1 MMVGGWTWIKRQFE
15 VHVFNIRYFPHWS
28 RVISC
33 LYLLSQSV
41 SLNKQIV
48 PPVFTC
54 VTCYK
59 YKVIPDLSGA
69 FFPHTAFWS
78 LSILFA
84 AENQF
89 VSNQFPVPGDMW
101 WNQWKVKRHCLR
113 AFWHCHSLGVSRCSP
128 PPQGWIVVVFLQISL
143 FPFRLITQHYSN
155 SPLIPRR
162 TDDSK
167 LNLYMALKS

>member
-15 VHVFNIRYFPHWS
+15 VHVFNIRYFPHWC
-28 RVISC
+28 ISC

-54 VTCYK
+54 VMCYK
-59 YKVIPDLSGA
+59 YKVIPA
-69 FFPHTAFWS
+69 FFLFFSPHCILISVNPVCSRKPICEQSIPCSRWHVMESMKGQKTLPEGFLA
-78 LSILFA
+78 LS
-84 AENQF
+84 Q
-89 VSNQFPVPGDMW
+89 
-101 WNQWKVKRHCLR
+101 
-113 AFWHCHSLGVSRCSP
+113 SRGQQVQP